1 MRIRGLINFRA
12 LRSTLLILIGFTL
25 IVTGLWVG
33 GVALFG
39 TLGGSAVG
47 LFASGVAVLVLE
59 GLSE

>member
-1 MRIRGLINFRA
+1 M
-12 LRSTLLILIGFTL
+12 IGFTL